1 MVHDFTPD
9 AYGDCTAGCGLP
21 RGNRCHTSPRA
32 QQPAAP
38 APAMTPL
45 SAIKPV
51 TGHAHPG
58 TSSAAAASLPADGT
72 IPHIVLSSIWAAGEH
87 GRTDDEMEAETNMA
101 HQTVSAS
108 RNRLVAHGWLI
119 AMMDGGER
127 VTRPT
132 RSGRAA
138 TVWRLTDAARREF
151 ERQRAAR

>member
-1 MVHDFTPD
+1 MTHPFVPD
-9 AYGDCTAGCGLP
+9 AYGDCAAGCGLP
-21 RGNRCHTSPRA
+21 RANRCHVSVRV
-32 QQPAAP
+32 QQQEH

-45 SAIKPV
+45 AAIQPV

-58 TSSAAAASLPADGT
+58 TSSAAAASLPGDGT

-119 AMMDGGER
+119 AMMNGGER

-151 ERQRAAR
+151 EKQRSAR